1 MSDAK
6 VAKRP
11 HPGTAHDEPIVH
23 AFGVHDPAD
32 PDPWAALAMD
42 RSLPFDPAAKA
53 ALLRDQRSASRQ
65 FLLPFVRPLARL
77 TIVLAQVFKAVFP
90 RFPHAPKFL
99 HWMIATGMKRFLT
112 PDANWLILRH
122 FHLGSQILLFI
133 ADNVTPGFRP
143 VLEPMDPKDVDGVR
157 DNLFLKHDLNIYN
170 FLIQLSHEMDK
181 RGVSL
186 KKAESLDF
194 SAIDPE
200 AVKID
205 DMPKGRFN
213 KIDLQTA
220 IEMYTPAYAFWLTDR
235 DFWRAANSLQL
246 DETIGLY
253 CARLTGEEQHLAMVT
268 NAHPLVPESTL
279 KAGFRLMLHGLS
291 TEVLHGFLV
300 ELKQRQ
306 AAERGKTAPA
316 QG

>member
-1 MSDAK
+1 MSDA
-6 VAKRP
+6 RP
-11 HPGTAHDEPIVH
+11 HPGSAHDEPIVH

-42 RSLPFDPAAKA
+42 RSLPFEPAAKA
-53 ALLRDQRSASRQ
+53 ALLRDQRSPSRQ
-65 FLLPFVRPLARL
+65 FLLPFVRPLAR
-77 TIVLAQVFKAVFP
+77 TSIVLAQIFKAVFP
-90 RFPHAPKFL
+90 RFPHAPRFL

-112 PDANWLILRH
+112 TDANWLILRH
-122 FHLGSQILLFI
+122 FHLGSQILRFI
-133 ADNVTPGFRP
+133 ADNATPGFRP
-143 VLEPMDPKDVDGVR
+143 VLEPMDPKNVDGVR

-170 FLIQLSHEMDK
+170 FLIQLNHEMDR
-181 RGVSL
+181 RGVTL
-186 KKAESLDF
+186 QKAEALDF

-200 AVKID
+200 AVRIE
-205 DMPKGRFN
+205 DMPNGRFN

-220 IEMYTPAYAFWLTDR
+220 IELYTPAYAFWLTDR

-253 CARLTGEEQHLAMVT
+253 CARLTGEEKHLAMVT

-306 AAERGKTAPA
+306 VAGRGKTTSA
-316 QG
+316 

>member
-1 MSDAK
+1 MSRRPLAG
-6 VAKRP
+6 RP
-11 HPGTAHDEPIVH
+11 HPATAHDEPIVH

-42 RSLPFDPAAKA
+42 RSLPFFPEAKA
-53 ALLRDQRSASRQ
+53 ALLRDQRSPSRQ

-77 TIVLAQVFKAVFP
+77 TIILAQMFKSIFP

-99 HWMIATGMKRFLT
+99 HWMIATGMKHCLT

-122 FHLGSQILLFI
+122 FHLGSQVLRFI
-133 ADNVTPGFRP
+133 ADNATPGFRP
-143 VLEPMDPKDVDGVR
+143 VLEPMDPTDIDGVR

-170 FLIQLSHEMDK
+170 FLIQLNHEMDR
-181 RGVSL
+181 RGVEL
-186 KKAESLDF
+186 AKRDVIDF
-194 SAIDPE
+194 TAIDPE

-205 DMPKGRFN
+205 QMPKGWLN

-220 IEMYTPAYAFWLTDR
+220 IELYTPAYAFWLTDR

-253 CARLTGEEQHLAMVT
+253 CARLTGEEKHLAMVT

-291 TEVLHGFLV
+291 TEVLHGFLC
-300 ELKQRQ
+300 ELKGRHE
-306 AAERGKTAPA
+306 AERGKAAPA
-316 QG
+316 GA

>member
-1 MSDAK
+1 MSDGTLAG
-6 VAKRP
+6 RP
-11 HPGTAHDEPIVH
+11 HPATAHDEPIVH
-23 AFGVHDPAD
+23 VFGTHDPAD

-42 RSLPFDPAAKA
+42 RSLPFDPEAKA
-53 ALLRDQRSASRQ
+53 ALLRDQRSTSRQ

-122 FHLGSQILLFI
+122 FHLGSQILRFI

-143 VLEPMDPKDVDGVR
+143 ALEPMDPKDVDGVR

-170 FLIQLSHEMDK
+170 FLIQLNHEMDR
-181 RGVSL
+181 RGVRL
-186 KKAESLDF
+186 EKAESLDF
-194 SAIDPE
+194 SAIDPD

-205 DMPKGRFN
+205 DLPKGRLN

-220 IEMYTPAYAFWLTDR
+220 IELYTPAYAFWLTDR

-253 CARLTGEEQHLAMVT
+253 CARLTGEEKHLAMVT

-306 AAERGKTAPA
+306 AAAATAA
-316 QG
+316 